1 MRTHAFVLVLTTAC
15 VAGNP
20 PTASTPDVERLGG
33 SATPPGCTAPLVTRV
48 GSEAPALPG
57 TTVGDAPTIEQVH
70 LGLVGDPR
78 TSIVVSWRTA
88 DDATTTGEVR
98 FGVGASADRPVLDR
112 SAPGFTFSYVAEFG
126 NGAVVRMHE
135 AHLCGLM
142 PDTVYSY
149 QIDSAPGVQSPVYSF
164 RTAPDLALT
173 PDAEITV
180 AAVGD
185 SRDGYDVWAQIV
197 TQLAARTPDVIV
209 FSGDAV
215 TLGQLQREWD
225 EFFTAAEPLLTS
237 VPMVSVHGNHDINSP
252 NYYAQFA
259 MPGNEENY
267 SFDYGAAHLVVVND
281 TPEQL
286 ADLTVTIPAFL
297 EADLAAATAPWLVV
311 NHHRPL
317 YSASE
322 RHGSDTTLRDT
333 WAPIFD
339 AHGVDLVLAGHD
351 HDYERSKPMRAN
363 TVQATPADG
372 TIYVVS
378 GGAGAELYGNG
389 TDFWTETSASL
400 HSATVMRIRN
410 NRVEF
415 EAFDHT
421 GAPVDAFTITR
432 P

>member
-1 MRTHAFVLVLTTAC
+1 MMRTLVLSLVLVTAC

-20 PTASTPDVERLGG
+20 PTSTPDVDRLGG
-33 SATPPGCTAPLVTRV
+33 SAVPPGCAAPLVTRV
-48 GSEAPALPG
+48 GAEAPALPG
-57 TTVGDAPTIEQVH
+57 TVVGVDPTAEQIH

-78 TSIVVSWRTA
+78 TSIVVSWRTG
-88 DDATTTGEVR
+88 DDVTTTGQVR
-98 FGVGASADRPVLDR
+98 YGVGAALDR
-112 SAPGFTFSYVAEFG
+112 TAPAFTFTYLAEFG
-126 NGAVVRMHE
+126 NGEAVRMHE
-135 AHLCGLM
+135 AHLCGLTA
-142 PDTVYSY
+142 DTAYSY
-149 QIDSAPGVQSPVYSF
+149 QIESAPGVTAPVYSF

-173 PDAEITV
+173 PDAEITL

-197 TQLAARTPDVIV
+197 TQLVARTPDVIV

-225 EFFTAAEPLLTS
+225 EFFTAGEPLFTS
-237 VPMVSVHGNHDINSP
+237 VPVVSVHGNHDINAP

-259 MPGNEENY
+259 MPGNEENF

-286 ADLTVTIPAFL
+286 ADLTSTIPAFL
-297 EADLAAATAPWLVV
+297 QADLAAATAPWLIV

-317 YSASE
+317 YSAST

-339 AHGVDLVLAGHD
+339 AAGVDLVLAGHD
-351 HDYERSKPMRAN
+351 HDYERTKPMRAN

-400 HSATVMRIRN
+400 HSATVSRIRA

>member
-1 MRTHAFVLVLTTAC
+1 MRPLVVVLVSVATAGC

-20 PTASTPDVERLGG
+20 SSSVPSVDRLGG
-33 SATPPGCTAPLVTRV
+33 SVVPPGCAAPLVTRV
-48 GSEAPALPG
+48 GAEAPALPG
-57 TTVGDAPTIEQVH
+57 TVVGVDPTPMQIH
-70 LGLVGDPR
+70 LGLVGDAR
-78 TSIVVSWRTA
+78 TSMVVSWRTA
-88 DDATTTGEVR
+88 DDVTTTGQVR
-98 FGVGASADRPVLDR
+98 FGVGGALDR
-112 SAPGFTFSYVAEFG
+112 TAPGMTFTYLAEFG

-135 AHLCGLM
+135 AHLCGLTA
-142 PDTVYSY
+142 DTVYSY
-149 QIDSAPGVQSPVYSF
+149 QVESAPGVTAPVYTF

-173 PDAEITV
+173 PDAEITL

-197 TQLAARTPDVIV
+197 TQLVARTPDVIV

-225 EFFTAAEPLLTS
+225 EFFLAGEPLFTS
-237 VPMVSVHGNHDINSP
+237 VPVVSVHGNHDINSP

-259 MPGNEENY
+259 MPGNEENF
-267 SFDYGAAHLVVVND
+267 SFDYGAAYFVVVND

-286 ADLTVTIPAFL
+286 ADLTSTIPAFL
-297 EADLAAATAPWLVV
+297 QADLAAATAPWLIV
-311 NHHRPL
+311 NHHRPR
-317 YSASE
+317 YSAST
-322 RHGSDTTLRDT
+322 RHGSDTTLRDN

-339 AHGVDLVLAGHD
+339 AASVDLVLSGHD
-351 HDYERSKPMRAN
+351 HDYERTKPMRGN

-400 HSATVMRIRN
+400 HSATVSRIRA
-410 NRVEF
+410 NRIEF

>member
-1 MRTHAFVLVLTTAC
+1 MRALALVLVAGC

-20 PTASTPDVERLGG
+20 PSSTPDVDRLGG
-33 SATPPGCTAPLVTRV
+33 SVVPPGCTAPLVTKI
-48 GSEAPALPG
+48 GAEAPSPPG
-57 TTVGDAPTIEQVH
+57 TVVGTEPLPMQVH

-78 TSIVVSWRTA
+78 TSIVVSWRTV
-88 DDATTTGEVR
+88 DDATTRGEVR
-98 FGVGASADRPVLDR
+98 FGVGASADRPLLDR
-112 SAPGFTFSYVAEFG
+112 VAPGFTFTYVADFG

-135 AHLCGLM
+135 AHLCGLTA
-142 PDTVYSY
+142 DTVYSY
-149 QIDSAPGVQSPVYSF
+149 QIESAPGVASPVYSF
-164 RTAPDLALT
+164 RTAPDLALA
-173 PDAEITV
+173 PDAEITL

-197 TQLAARTPDVIV
+197 THLAARTPDVIV

-225 EFFTAAEPLLTS
+225 EFFTAGEPLLTS
-237 VPMVSVHGNHDINSP
+237 VPIVSVHGNHELNAP
-252 NYYAQFA
+252 NFYAQFA
-259 MPGNEENY
+259 MPGNEENF

-281 TPEQL
+281 TPSQL
-286 ADLTVTIPAFL
+286 ADLTSTIPAFL
-297 EADLAAATAPWLVV
+297 QADLAAATAPWLIV

-317 YSASE
+317 YSAST
-322 RHGSDTTLRDT
+322 RHGSDTTLRDS

-339 AHGVDLVLAGHD
+339 AAGVDLVLAGHD
-351 HDYERSKPMRAN
+351 HDYERTKPMRGN

-389 TDFWTETSASL
+389 TEFWTETSASL
-400 HSATVMRIRN
+400 HSATVTRLRA
-410 NRVEF
+410 NRLEF